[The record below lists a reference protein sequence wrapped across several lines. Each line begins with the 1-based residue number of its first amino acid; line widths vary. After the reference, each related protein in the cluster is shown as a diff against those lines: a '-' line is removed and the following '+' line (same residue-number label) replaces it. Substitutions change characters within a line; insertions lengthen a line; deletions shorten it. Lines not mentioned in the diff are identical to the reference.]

1 MNAILQQLRN
11 LGPMRLAVIGGVAV
25 AVLAFVIFLAVRFS
39 GPEMGLLYSNL
50 SQQDA
55 GRIVQTLEQQN
66 VPHRLGPDGTSVMV
80 PLDRVPRTRLDLAT
94 QGLPTGGSIGYEI
107 FDRSQGLATSS
118 FVQNINQLRALE
130 GELARTIQGF
140 DNIRSARVHLV
151 LPQRE
156 LFSRERQ
163 EPSASIVLRMNT
175 QQRLDRAQVAA
186 VQQVVAAAVPG
197 LRPDRIS
204 MSDERGTLLARID
217 GSGGSGDLQTIEE
230 RRLAYQDRVAREL
243 ESMLERSVGQ
253 GRVRVSVSATMD
265 MARTQENRESF
276 NPDQQVVRSTQTVNE
291 LSEQRD
297 SDANPSVTIANN
309 LPQGQVQ
316 VGQNGSSS
324 VSRSSRNEE
333 TINFEISRE
342 VRNRVIEPGGLSRLN
357 VAVMIDQNALVF
369 SPDGTRAMRPW
380 NEQELARFERLTRS
394 ALPFDAARGDT
405 VEVIPVMMIDPAD
418 EFREPR
424 RLFGLDRQELFRLAE
439 VLVLGAVGA
448 LVLLLVVRP
457 LIARL
462 FETAPGAAAQPGML
476 GYGGDVPQLAG
487 PLSTDLTVM
496 DDDGGDPLEEMIDL
510 NRIEGRVKASSLR
523 KIGEI
528 VEKHPEEVVAI
539 LRNWLYQES

>member
-11 LGPMRLAVIGGVAV
+11 LGPMRLAIIGGVAV

-55 GRIVQTLEQQN
+55 GRIVQNLEQQGI
-66 VPHRLGPDGTSVMV
+66 PHRLGPDGTSVMV
-80 PLDRVPRTRLDLAT
+80 PADRVPRARLDLAT

-156 LFSRERQ
+156 LFSRDRQ

-175 QQRLDRAQVAA
+175 QARLDRAQVTA
-186 VQQVVAAAVPG
+186 VQQVIAAAVPG

-217 GSGGSGDLQTIEE
+217 GSGGAGDLQSIEE
-230 RRLAYQDRVAREL
+230 RRLGYQDRVAREL
-243 ESMLERSVGQ
+243 ESMLERSVGT

-291 LSEQRD
+291 QSEQRD

-316 VGQNGSSS
+316 TGQNGSSS

-369 SPDGTRAMRPW
+369 NDGARTLRPW
-380 NEQELARFERLTRS
+380 TPAELERFERLTRS
-394 ALPFDAARGDT
+394 ALPFDASRGDT
-405 VEVIPVMMIDPAD
+405 IEVIPVPMIDPAD

-424 RLFGLDRQELFRLAE
+424 RLFGLDRADLFRLAE

-462 FETAPGAAAQPGML
+462 FEGVPQPAGPQGLL
-476 GYGGDVPQLAG
+476 GYGTDVPQLSG
-487 PLSTDLTVM
+487 PLSTDLTVS
-496 DDDGGDPLEEMIDL
+496 DDDGPDPLEEMIDL

-528 VEKHPEEVVAI
+528 VEKHPEEVVAV
-539 LRNWLYQES
+539 LRNWLYQET